1 MQNRN
6 IASLVIGLILFALL
20 VSSVYWTKT
29 SRNEQGLKP
38 TVLDPAVVEN
48 VANGSIVLPEAI
60 TQFAADGPD
69 GLVSVELD
77 NGVGQLPVGEYRVG
91 AWQVERKDDQNNT
104 WTLIGRHYGT
114 EGAFEVAEGGRTIL
128 DVGEPFIAVVH
139 GNRIGPNYYSFGQLL
154 QGRLDEQIILARNG
168 ARPGAPKLRIKN
180 NDGSYDRTFAFQ
192 YG

>member
-48 VANGSIVLPEAI
+48 VASGSVVLPEGI